1 MDHYHHRINLTGNG
15 HATIDWNSS
24 MCSIHVTYIPL
35 YLQIITPNYCASLTH
50 PSTHL
55 STVTSLPMHCIYYL
69 YIYYLYLA
77 YYSMDHRIARLV

>member
-1 MDHYHHRINLTGNG
+1 MDYNHHRINLTGN
-15 HATIDWNSS
+15 DWTSS

-35 YLQIITPNYCASLTH
+35 YLQIITPHHCASLTH

-77 YYSMDHRIARLV
+77 YYSMDHIARLV